1 MKFTRLRGQTRA
13 IDVVKALITPPQE
26 TSEESL
32 HMAVASVAGIIGLAL
47 ILRLHDLGR
56 LSLWLDEGITAY
68 KMSLPIQKLFAY
80 TELDNVPPLYYLAL
94 HAVRSWI
101 HSDFALRLPSTLFG
115 LATIPVL
122 FLIGRTLFDGR
133 VAVLSCFLLS
143 LSTFHVWFSQ
153 EARSYSLYC
162 LCYALSLLF
171 LVRWNRN
178 AESSRDWW
186 GYILFSSL
194 MVYTHS
200 TAILY
205 WSANQVIFLCLS
217 GRRSKKELHKWLL
230 AQLVIGLFFL
240 PWLPSFL
247 QQSRNYSQDVAL
259 GSPHYSALI
268 ETLMVLT
275 SLAPLYATE
284 AGKLL
289 GLSSDLTNV
298 LNLSWLIG
306 FLGAFSIAI
315 LRLEKRYR
323 RAFLAAASVA
333 IVPIFLVTLFS
344 VWVRNIFFDRL
355 FLPSTL
361 GVVLLLAL
369 GLRDLFDLFS
379 SRNGHALI
387 SLTLTCIIS
396 SLSILSLI
404 IYYRL
409 DRKEDFRSAASFLVE
424 RSKPNDL
431 VLFVTHSGEAL
442 FNWYHPDRLA
452 TIRRSGIPYGY
463 QERPNQSPGQVIRH
477 PNEIVRLR
485 ELCLTAERIWLV
497 RLRTQYHDPQELT
510 YQWMEKNLGKVASYS
525 FSGVHLDLYT
535 QGSGKEF

>member
-1 MKFTRLRGQTRA
+1 M
-13 IDVVKALITPPQE
+13 KALIKPQDR
-26 TSEESL
+26 SDKSL
-32 HMAVASVAGIIGLAL
+32 DIAIASVVGITGLAL
-47 ILRLHDLGR
+47 LLRLHDLGR

-68 KMSLPIQKLFAY
+68 KMSLPVQKLLAY
-80 TELDNVPPLYYLAL
+80 TELDNVPPLYYLIL

-101 HSDFALRLPSTLFG
+101 HSDFALRLPSALFSV
-115 LATIPVL
+115 ATIPVL
-122 FLIGRTLFDGR
+122 FLIGQTLFDRR

-153 EARSYSLYC
+153 EARSYSFYC

-186 GYILFSSL
+186 AYIFFSSL
-194 MVYTHS
+194 MMYTHS

-217 GRRSKKELHKWLL
+217 ERPSKQKLRKWLL
-230 AQLVIGLFFL
+230 AQLLIGLLFL

-247 QQSRNYSQDVAL
+247 QQSRSYSHDVNL
-259 GSPHYSALI
+259 GRLHYSVLI

-275 SLAPLYATE
+275 SLTPLYATE

-289 GLSSDLTNV
+289 GLSIDLTPA
-298 LNLSWLIG
+298 LNLSWLVG
-306 FLGAFSIAI
+306 FLGTFSIAI
-315 LRLEKRYR
+315 LRIDNVCR
-323 RAFLAAASVA
+323 RAFLAAASLAV
-333 IVPIFLVTLFS
+333 VPIFLVTLFS
-344 VWVRNIFFDRL
+344 VCVRNIFFDRL

-369 GLRDLFDLFS
+369 GLRDLFGLFS
-379 SRNGHALI
+379 RRSGHAVI
-387 SLTLTCIIS
+387 SLTLTCTIS
-396 SLSILSLI
+396 SLSILSLV

-424 RSKPNDL
+424 RYEPRDL

-442 FNWYHPDRLA
+442 FDWYHGDRRA

-463 QERPNQSPGQVIRH
+463 QERPNQSPGQVIRN
-477 PNEIVRLR
+477 PSDIVRLR
-485 ELCLTAERIWLV
+485 PLCLTAGRIWLV
-497 RLRTQYHDPQELT
+497 RLRTRYHDPQELT
-510 YQWMEKNLGKVASYS
+510 YHWMEENLSKVARYP
-525 FSGVHLDLYT
+525 FSGVQLDLYAWRFD
-535 QGSGKEF
+535 QDLSPSILGR